1 MFVSQAMPE
10 LILRARP
17 DRRRTERFVHRE
29 PVFVDGR
36 AVVGLDISTDGV
48 AVVMRPPVSIGQM
61 VQVSL
66 SGGIPQARPVAAR
79 VSRIEKRADRCIV
92 GLKFVR

>member
-10 LILRARP
+10 LILKARP

-29 PVFVDGR
+29 PVSVDGHS
-36 AVVGLDISTDGV
+36 VLGLDISTEGL
-48 AVVMRPPVSIGQM
+48 AVVMRPPVTIGQM
-61 VQVSL
+61 LQVSL
-66 SGGIPQARPVAAR
+66 SGGLHRPVAAR
-79 VSRIEKRADRCIV
+79 VTRVEQRADRCIV